1 MENMQVIIN
10 KGNLRTALEW
20 QKELEKYINNHKS
33 EYDVLQLVS
42 DKIDKESLN
51 DAIIGKLKKIEYIDI
66 SIKFS
71 NDK

>member
-1 MENMQVIIN
+1 MQEIIN
-10 KGNLRTALEW
+10 KGNLKTALEW

-33 EYDVLQLVS
+33 DYDVLQLVS
-42 DKIDKESLN
+42 DKIDKDSVN
-51 DAIIGKLKKIEYIDI
+51 DAIIEKLKKIEYIDI